1 MFESIPNE
9 DVVTN
14 WYEYGVYVVDQ
25 MVFDEDHNDDTYDVH
40 KDELA
45 LKAA

>member
-1 MFESIPNE
+1 MKILQINMIYSI
-9 DVVTN
+9 
-14 WYEYGVYVVDQ
+14 YIVVDQ
-25 MVFDEDHNDDTYDVH
+25 VVFDEDHNNDTYEVY